1 MEYDYESDPVI
12 TQMLIYAF
20 LCGSITIIII
30 RKFIYFECGGEG
42 VGL

>member
-1 MEYDYESDPVI
+1 MIMKVNPVI
-12 TQMLIYAF
+12 TQNLLIYAF

-30 RKFIYFECGGEG
+30 KILYVLSVEVK